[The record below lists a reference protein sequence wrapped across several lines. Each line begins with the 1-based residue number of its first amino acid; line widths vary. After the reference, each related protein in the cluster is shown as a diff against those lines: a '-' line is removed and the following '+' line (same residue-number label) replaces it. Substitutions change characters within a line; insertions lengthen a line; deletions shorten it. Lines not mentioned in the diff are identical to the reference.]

1 MHNSSQN
8 TKVQQ
13 SSGSLKNIKELIRSA
28 SPSLF
33 AFMRAF
39 YIFSLHIISK
49 RRWKKLLNQD
59 TIKLNLGSGPFK
71 GENGW
76 TNVDLFGADINYDL
90 KNGLPLKDNSVDIV
104 QSEDVME
111 HIKYSMLKK
120 TINEIFRVLKPG
132 GLLRLSMPDYKCNIL
147 YNRSEKDG
155 NGTIIF
161 DKGGGGRYDR
171 INKKVIEGGHVW
183 FPVFNSVKSLLVAT
197 KFSNDKINYLHYYDE
212 NNNPI
217 TNKIDY
223 SKGYVART
231 PDHDNRV
238 KNPFRPMSI
247 VVDCYK

>member
-90 KNGLPLKDNSVDIV
+90 KNGLPLKDNSVDKIYSSHV
-104 QSEDVME
+104 FE
-111 HIKYSMLKK
+111 HIPYKDLLDF
-120 TINEIFRVLKPG
+120 ICEIRRVLKPG
-132 GLLRLSMPDYKCNIL
+132 GTLLVCVPNAGLYLRAYFNKEMFISYDEMYLPASVNTGSNIDQINYIAYLNGDHTFMFDEENIINIL
-147 YNRSEKDG
+147 KNC
-155 NGTIIF
+155 N
-161 DKGGGGRYDR
+161 
-171 INKKVIEGGHVW
+171 
-183 FPVFNSVKSLLVAT
+183 
-197 KFSNDKINYLHYYDE
+197 FSNVDFRTFD
-212 NNNPI
+212 PQ
-217 TNKIDY
+217 IDRPERDFESMY
-223 SKGYVART
+223 VSASK
-231 PDHDNRV
+231 
-238 KNPFRPMSI
+238 
-247 VVDCYK
+247 